1 MLCKDSVFFLF
12 YKKNRYL
19 CTQEIKKKVHIMF
32 RILCIDGGGMR
43 GVEQL
48 FNACWLEKFG
58 F

>member
-1 MLCKDSVFFLF
+1 
-12 YKKNRYL
+12 
-19 CTQEIKKKVHIMF
+19 MF

-48 FNACWLEKFG
+48 FNVCWLEKFG